1 MIKNSIDINKI
12 LYDYQRDDS
21 SVMVNKPLM
30 MNGSEMG
37 TGKTEVAIKT
47 LLDSKAKQSLIVVPS
62 GMMLE
67 WRDRL
72 RKYGEEDVALPKN
85 GQGYRLS
92 TEEFKHKYLIVN
104 YEMLRVPPVRRGRRK
119 KNAVNPKNYI
129 NVLEIPEWDAIVF
142 DEAHRLKNRDAQQ
155 TKGAVQLIDAKPR
168 DRVHM
173 ISGTMFLNYPNELWS
188 MLNMLYP
195 DEYSNYEDFVYE
207 YCVTIQSHWG
217 PRIVGAKKKNLPE
230 LRERLDKLMIRREKQ
245 DVLKD
250 LPPKTYREVPLAMHA
265 KQLKLYK
272 DLERDLWAYL
282 ETGESI
288 TAPNGLALTM
298 KLRQVSLDPKLLG
311 VDIPSPKTT
320 LVKEMIEDIVSTG
333 KKVVVFS
340 WFASY
345 LESLSQELK
354 NVKWELI
361 SGQAGSELQ
370 RREARLRFQDGDSQ
384 VMLGS
389 ISTMI
394 GIDLTSADICIF
406 TDRFW
411 VPNTNFQAE
420 DRLHR
425 VGQKGNVLVMDLVM
439 EDSIDQDMRTVLMRK
454 SAAFNETI
462 AIQRTVELMKERR
475 G

>member
-1 MIKNSIDINKI
+1 MVDLNEI
-12 LYDYQRDDS
+12 LYDYQRQDS
-21 SVMVNKPLM
+21 SLMVSDPLK

-47 LLDSKAKQSLIVVPS
+47 VMDSGAKRVLVVAPG

-72 RKYGEEDVALPKN
+72 YKYGEESVSLPYES
-85 GQGYRLS
+85 GYRLS
-92 TEEFKHKYLIVN
+92 EDHFKTKYLIVN

-119 KNAVNPKNYI
+119 NNAVTPKNYI
-129 NVLEIPEWDAIVF
+129 NVLDIPPWDAIVF

-155 TKGAVQLIDAKPR
+155 TKGAVQLLDSGRP
-168 DRVHM
+168 RVHM
-173 ISGTMFLNYPNELWS
+173 LSGTMFLNYPNELWS
-188 MLNMLYP
+188 MLNMLHP
-195 DEYSNYEDFVYE
+195 DDYDDYDDFVFE
-207 YCVTIQSHWG
+207 YCVTVPTFWG
-217 PRIVGAKKKNLPE
+217 NRIVGAKKKNLPE
-230 LRERLDKLMIRREKQ
+230 LRRQLDKIMIRREKA

-250 LPPKTYREVPLAMHA
+250 LPPKTYREIPLAMNS
-265 KQLKLYK
+265 KQLKVYK

-298 KLRQVSLDPKLLG
+298 KLRQMSLDPRLLG
-311 VDIPSPKTT
+311 VDIPSPKTIA
-320 LVKEMIEDIVSTG
+320 LKEIIEDVVTAG
-333 KKVVVFS
+333 KKIAVFS

-345 LESLSQELK
+345 LNILSEELK
-354 NVKWELI
+354 DIKWELI
-361 SGQAGSELQ
+361 SGQSGDEKV

-389 ISTMI
+389 ITTMI

-406 TDRFW
+406 PDRFW

-425 VGQKGNVLVMDLVM
+425 VGQKGNVLVVDLIM
-439 EDSIDQDMRTVLMRK
+439 EDSIDQDMRTVLKRK
-454 SAAFNETI
+454 SSAFNETI
-462 AIQRTVELMKERR
+462 AISRTVELMKERR

>member
-1 MIKNSIDINKI
+1 MENSAINISEI

-21 SVMVNKPLM
+21 SLMVKEPLM

-37 TGKTEVAIKT
+37 TGKTEVTIST
-47 LLDSKAKQSLIVVPS
+47 LLDSSVKKSLIVVPS

-72 RKYGEEDVALPKN
+72 YKYGEMDVALPKN

-92 TEEFKHKYLIVN
+92 TEEFKHKYLIIN
-104 YEMLRVPPVRRGRRK
+104 YEMLRIAPVRRGRRRN
-119 KNAVNPKNYI
+119 NAVTPKNYI
-129 NVLEIPEWDAIVF
+129 NVIQIPLWDAIVF

-155 TKGAVQLIDAKPR
+155 TKGAVQLLDVAPR
-168 DRVHM
+168 ERVHM
-173 ISGTMFLNYPNELWS
+173 MSGTMFLNYPNELWS

-195 DEYSNYEDFVYE
+195 DEYGDYEDFVYE
-207 YCVTIQSHWG
+207 YCVTIPSFWG

-230 LRERLDKLMIRREKQ
+230 LRRRLDKIMIRREKQ

-250 LPPKTYREVPLAMHA
+250 LPPKTYREIPLSMHP
-265 KQLKLYK
+265 KQLKAYK
-272 DLERDLWAYL
+272 DLERDLWTYL

-311 VDIPSPKTT
+311 ADIPSPKTT
-320 LVKEMIEDIVSTG
+320 MIKDMIEDITSTG

-345 LESLSQELK
+345 LDSLSKELK
-354 NVKWELI
+354 DVKWELI
-361 SGQAGSELQ
+361 SGQAGSESQ
-370 RREARLRFQDGDSQ
+370 RRESRIRFQEGDSQ

-389 ISTMI
+389 IATMI
-394 GIDLTSADICIF
+394 GIDLTAADICIF

-425 VGQKGNVLVMDLVM
+425 IGQTGNVLVIDLVM
-439 EDSIDQDMRTVLMRK
+439 E
-454 SAAFNETI
+454 
-462 AIQRTVELMKERR
+462 
-475 G
+475 

>member
-1 MIKNSIDINKI
+1 
-12 LYDYQRDDS
+12 
-21 SVMVNKPLM
+21 M

-37 TGKTEVAIKT
+37 TGKTEVTIKT
-47 LLDSKAKQSLIVVPS
+47 LLDSKAKKSLIVVPG

-72 RKYGEEDVALPKN
+72 IKYGEEDVALPIKT
-85 GQGYRLS
+85 QGYRLS
-92 TEEFKHKYLIVN
+92 KEEFQHKYLIIN

-119 KNAVNPKNYI
+119 NNAVTPKNYI
-129 NVLEIPEWDAIVF
+129 NVLEIPPWDAIVF

-155 TKGAVQLIDAKPR
+155 TKGAVQLLDASSRP
-168 DRVHM
+168 RVHM
-173 ISGTMFLNYPNELWS
+173 MSGTMFLNYPNELWS

-195 DEYSNYEDFVYE
+195 DEYSDYEDFVYE
-207 YCVTIQSHWG
+207 YCVTIPSFWG

-230 LRERLDKLMIRREKQ
+230 LRQRLDKIMIRREKQ

-250 LPPKTYREVPLAMHA
+250 LPPKTYREIPLAMSP
-265 KQLKLYK
+265 KQLKVYK
-272 DLERDLWAYL
+272 DLETDLWAYL

-311 VDIPSPKTT
+311 ADIPSPKTT
-320 LVKEMIEDIVSTG
+320 ALKELIDDIVSSG
-333 KKVVVFS
+333 KKVAIFS

-345 LESLSQELK
+345 LDMLSSELK
-354 NVKWELI
+354 DVKWELI
-361 SGQAGSELQ
+361 SGKAGSEEE
-370 RREARLRFQDGDSQ
+370 RRASRLRFQEGDSE

-411 VPNTNFQAE
+411 VPNTNVQAE

-425 VGQKGNVLVMDLVM
+425 LGQKGNVLIVDLVM
-439 EDSIDQDMRTVLMRK
+439 EDSIDQDMRTVLRRK
-454 SAAFNETI
+454 SQAFNETI

>member
-1 MIKNSIDINKI
+1 MINLDEI
-12 LYDYQRDDS
+12 LYGYQKEDS
-21 SVMVNKPLM
+21 SAMVSDPLK

-47 LLDSKAKQSLIVVPS
+47 VMDSGAKKVLVVAPG

-72 RKYGEEDVALPKN
+72 NKYGEESIALPYDH
-85 GQGYRLS
+85 GYRLS
-92 TEEFKHKYLIVN
+92 TEHFKEMYLIVN

-129 NVLEIPEWDAIVF
+129 NVLDIPPWDAIIF

-155 TKGAVQLIDAKPR
+155 TRGAVQLLDSVKRP
-168 DRVHM
+168 RVHM
-173 ISGTMFLNYPNELWS
+173 LSGTMFLNYPNELWS

-195 DEYSNYEDFVYE
+195 EDYDNYEEFVYE
-207 YCVTIQSHWG
+207 YCVTVPTHWG

-230 LRERLDKLMIRREKQ
+230 LRRQLDKIMIRREKE

-250 LPPKTYREVPLAMHA
+250 LPPKTYREIPLAMNN
-265 KQLKLYK
+265 KQLKVYK

-298 KLRQVSLDPKLLG
+298 KLRQMSLDPRLLG
-311 VDIPSPKTT
+311 VDIPSPKTIA
-320 LVKEMIEDIVSTG
+320 LKEIIEDVVSTG
-333 KKVVVFS
+333 KKIAVFS

-345 LESLSQELK
+345 LNMLSEELT

-361 SGQAGSELQ
+361 SGQSGNEKT

-389 ISTMI
+389 ITTMI
-394 GIDLTSADICIF
+394 GIDLTKADICIF
-406 TDRFW
+406 PDRFW

-425 VGQKGNVLVMDLVM
+425 VGQKGNVLVIDLVM
-439 EDSIDQDMRTVLMRK
+439 EDSIDQDMRTVLKRK
-454 SAAFNETI
+454 SNAFNETI
-462 AIQRTVELMKERR
+462 AIKRTIELMQERR